1 MGDLATPDL
10 ELAITRLGTALLDP
24 GAAKAAF
31 INQQWPG
38 WYSDTQIAYEYAHQM
53 ASQLAAA
60 VNAGQIAQGWLSQKG
75 LVPRH
80 RRGVPKRRRK
90 KRRRRSSSGAPP
102 QQSQQQPA
110 QQQTTKRPAPR
121 QYLNG
126 IGVTAALLGVL
137 VAILGA
143 LWAAAFALGW
153 ASAIAVLGVGEVE
166 GAEAALEEL
175 ILDGQQ
181 RLHWILQTR
190 MSRIQRVLVQALR
203 EGWDADRLAQAIAG
217 ILGSLSSALL
227 VAISETTWASGRAA
241 FLVYQAAGVK
251 YVRWQTRN
259 DSLVCAR
266 CMANQKASPI
276 PLGQT
281 FPSGDKHPLA
291 HPRCRCSLLPAQPP
305 KQLGAGPQ

>member
-102 QQSQQQPA
+102 QQSQQPV
-110 QQQTTKRPAPR
+110 QQQTTTRPAPR

-137 VAILGA
+137 IAILGA

-175 ILDGQQ
+175 ILAGQQ
-181 RLHWILQTR
+181 RLGWILQTR

-203 EGWDADRLAQAIAG
+203 EGWDADRLAQAITD
-217 ILGSLSSALL
+217 ILGSQSAALL
-227 VAISETTWASGRAA
+227 VGVTEVTWASG
-241 FLVYQAAGVK
+241 QAAAAAYANAGIKWVHWVSMRDSRTCTK
-251 YVRWQTRN
+251 CLAN
-259 DSLVCAR
+259 DYQGPV
-266 CMANQKASPI
+266 
-276 PLGQT
+276 PLGT
-281 FPSGDKHPLA
+281 PFKSGALRPPQ
-291 HPRCRCSLLPAQPP
+291 HPRCRCSLVPAQAP
-305 KQLGAGPQ
+305 KQQGQQGAA

>member
-1 MGDLATPDL
+1 MEDLAAPDL
-10 ELAITRLGTALLDP
+10 ELAITRLGTTLLDP
-24 GAAKAAF
+24 QAAKAAF
-31 INQQWPG
+31 PNQQWPG

-53 ASQLAAA
+53 ASQLAAS

-80 RRGVPKRRRK
+80 RRGVPPRKRK
-90 KRRRRSSSGAPP
+90 KRRRRSSNGAPP
-102 QQSQQQPA
+102 QQSQPPA
-110 QQQTTKRPAPR
+110 QQQTTARPAPR

-126 IGVTAALLGVL
+126 LGVTGALLGVL

-153 ASAIAVLGVGEVE
+153 ASAIAVLGVGDVE

-175 ILDGQQ
+175 ILAGQQ
-181 RLHWILQTR
+181 RLGWILQTR

-203 EGWDADRLAQAIAG
+203 EGWDADRLAQAIAD

-227 VAISETTWASGRAA
+227 VAISETTWASGAAA
-241 FLVYQAAGVK
+241 FAVYQAAGVK
-251 YVRWQTRN
+251 WVRWQTRN

-276 PLGQT
+276 LLGMT

-291 HPRCRCSLLPAQPP
+291 HPRCRCSLLPAQAPALPP
-305 KQLGAGPQ
+305 GGSPA